1 MKNTI
6 SFLCVAVLFSATL
19 TAQVQK
25 DVQKKTTVK
34 KVRVTDDENVT
45 TKVVEDV
52 DAEIDV
58 IEVEGNDM
66 QDQAKKVKK
75 LDADRTQVVQSTTDE
90 NAANKMVVK
99 QKKQAQQMDLEKSK
113 EMMAQRAREEKMAM
127 EQKKKEMMAEL
138 EKRRKELESRPKGM
152 AKLKKDPDGDG
163 IH

>member
-163 IH
+163 IQ